1 MTPFSLGR
9 ARPAA
14 GIPTAAAALALCA
27 VLGMGLTLG
36 LGSTA
41 VTAQTA
47 TGTPAAPN
55 AAKPPAKPAA
65 TPAAKPGAPGAQVGA
80 NANANANAPIPEAAI
95 RKVLQERIS
104 QLAKIDEISRTPI
117 PGLYEVRYA
126 GTELLYTDATGEH
139 ILVGGSM
146 IETRT
151 RTDLTEARME
161 KLLAVDFGKLPL
173 RDAIAIK
180 QGTGVRKVAVFVDP
194 NCGYCKRFE
203 RDLSEIKD
211 VTVYTF
217 LLPILGPD
225 STAKTRDIWCAKDN
239 AKVWRSFMI
248 DGVPP
253 PAASEKCDVAAID
266 RNLAFGRTHKINGTP
281 AVLFEDGTRKPGAL
295 PPEML
300 ERLLATATAARKR

>member
-1 MTPFSLGR
+1 MTSLPLFR
-9 ARPAA
+9 AQRAA
-14 GIPTAAAALALCA
+14 GIPAASAAMVLCAILGLALAGGAASAQTAASTKAAPKAAKPVAAAAD
-27 VLGMGLTLG
+27 
-36 LGSTA
+36 
-41 VTAQTA
+41 
-47 TGTPAAPN
+47 
-55 AAKPPAKPAA
+55 
-65 TPAAKPGAPGAQVGA
+65 A
-80 NANANANAPIPEAAI
+80 NGPIPEAAI

-139 ILVGGSM
+139 IVVGGSI

-194 NCGYCKRFE
+194 NCGFCKRFE

-239 AKVWRSFMI
+239 AKVWRNFML
-248 DGVPP
+248 DGVAP
-253 PAASEKCDVAAID
+253 PAAGEKCDVAAID
-266 RNLAFGRTHKINGTP
+266 RNLQFGRAHKITGTP

-300 ERLLATATAARKR
+300 ERLLAAATAARKR